1 METDDAAPR
10 LEALKADGLAALEA
24 AGSLDALREAELRFL
39 GRKGPL
45 AAIVGTLGKRDPE
58 ERRELGRL
66 ANEVRTALEGS
77 VAGRR
82 ASLEEAAAAEQTDR
96 RRLDVTLPG
105 RRPALGRR
113 HPITQVIDEIVDV
126 FVGLGFKVADGPEV
140 ESDYY
145 AFEALNM
152 PQDHPARSGW
162 DTLYLEPTPFG
173 QPLLRPH
180 TSPVWVRVMESSP
193 PPAYYTMPGRAFRRD
208 VADPTHL
215 AGFHQIDGLAVDK
228 GISFADLKGSVEVFA
243 KALFGAKQR
252 VRMIPHY
259 FPFTEPSAE
268 VHVSCFNCDGS
279 GCRVCGNEGWIEIMG
294 AGMIHPNVFKAVGY
308 DPDMTGFA
316 FGMGIERIAMLR
328 WSIGDI
334 RWLYENDLRFLGGF

>member
-1 METDDAAPR
+1 MAMSDAVARLEGLTGEALAAVSDAA
-10 LEALKADGLAALEA
+10 DAA
-24 AGSLDALREAELRFL
+24 ALRELEVRYL

-45 AAIVGTLGKRDPE
+45 AAIVATLGSLPTE
-58 ERRELGRL
+58 ERREVGRV
-66 ANEVRTALEGS
+66 ANEARASLTAAL
-77 VAGRR
+77 AGRR
-82 ASLEEAAAAEQTDR
+82 AALEEGEVSR
-96 RRLDVTLPG
+96 RLESERLDVTLPG
-105 RRPALGRR
+105 RQPPLGRL
-113 HPITQVIDEIVDV
+113 HPITQVIDEIVGV
-126 FVGLGFKVADGPEV
+126 FVGLGFSMAEGPEV
-140 ESDYY
+140 ESERY

-152 PQDHPARSGW
+152 PPDHPARSGW
-162 DTLYLEPTPFG
+162 DTLYLAPNDFG
-173 QPLLRPH
+173 TPLLRPH
-180 TSPVWVRVMESSP
+180 TSPVWVRVMESTP
-193 PPAYYTMPGRAFRRD
+193 PPAYFTMPGRAFRRD

-243 KALFGAKQR
+243 KALFGRQQR

-279 GCRVCGNEGWIEIMG
+279 GCRVCRNEGWIEIMG
-294 AGMIHPNVFKAVGY
+294 AGMVHPNVFKAVGY
-308 DPDMTGFA
+308 EPDVTGFA

-328 WSIGDI
+328 WAIGDI

>member
-1 METDDAAPR
+1 MSTSNAAARLEELKGEALQAIGEAGDAA
-10 LEALKADGLAALEA
+10 GLRDVEV
-24 AGSLDALREAELRFL
+24 RFL

-45 AAIVGTLGKRDPE
+45 AAIVSTLGTLPAED
-58 ERRELGRL
+58 RREVGRV
-66 ANEVRTALEGS
+66 ANEARQALEAAL
-77 VAGRR
+77 AGRR
-82 ASLEEAAAAEQTDR
+82 EALEAGEAALRLEAER
-96 RRLDVTLPG
+96 VDVTLPG
-105 RRPALGRR
+105 RRPPLGRL
-113 HPITQVIDEIVDV
+113 HPITQVIDEIVGV
-126 FVGLGFKVADGPEV
+126 FVGLGFKMADGPEV

-152 PQDHPARSGW
+152 PADHPARSGW
-162 DTLYLEPTPFG
+162 DTLYLEPNDFG
-173 QPLLRPH
+173 TPLLRPH
-180 TSPVWVRVMESSP
+180 TSPIWVRVMESTP
-193 PPAYYTMPGRAFRRD
+193 PPAYFTMPGRAFRRD

-215 AGFHQIDGLAVDK
+215 AGFHQIDGLAVDQ
-228 GISFADLKGSVEVFA
+228 GISFADLKGSVEIFA
-243 KALFGAKQR
+243 KALFGPNQR

-308 DPDMTGFA
+308 EPDVTGFA

>member
-1 METDDAAPR
+1 MGTDDAIAR
-10 LEALKADGLAALEA
+10 LQAIRTDGLAAIDA
-24 AGSLDALREAELRFL
+24 APGPAELREAEVQFL
-39 GRKGPL
+39 GRKGAL
-45 AAIVGTLGKRDPE
+45 SVIVGSLGALEIE
-58 ERRELGRL
+58 ERRRVGQV
-66 ANEVRTALEGS
+66 ANEVRSALQ
-77 VAGRR
+77 GRMAER
-82 ASLEEAAAAEQTDR
+82 RAAAEAGEAAR
-96 RRLDVTLPG
+96 RTAAERLDVTLPG
-105 RRPALGRR
+105 RRPRLGRL

-126 FVGLGFKVADGPEV
+126 FVSLGFKVADGPEV
-140 ESDYY
+140 ETDYY
-145 AFEALNM
+145 AFSALNM
-152 PQDHPARSGW
+152 PEDHPARSGW
-162 DTLYLEPTPFG
+162 DTLYLEPTAFG

-180 TSPVWVRVMESSP
+180 TSPVWVRVMESTP
-193 PPAYYTMPGRAFRRD
+193 PPAYFTMPGRAFRRD

-215 AGFHQIDGLAVDK
+215 AGFHQIDGLAVDQ

-243 KALFGAKQR
+243 KALFGPKQR

-308 DPDMTGFA
+308 DPDVTGFA

-334 RWLYENDLRFLGGF
+334 RWLYENDLRFLAGF